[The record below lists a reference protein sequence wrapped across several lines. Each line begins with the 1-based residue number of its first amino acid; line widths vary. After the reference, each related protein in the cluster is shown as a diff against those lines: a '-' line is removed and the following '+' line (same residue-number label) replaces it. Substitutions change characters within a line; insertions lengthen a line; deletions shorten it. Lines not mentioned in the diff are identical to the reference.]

1 MEKYITKDKL
11 ADFVTKMWDA
21 GCSVE
26 TKPKE
31 NRLDVW
37 DKDMRLTQVKVFDK
51 TTYDSMVS
59 EIIGGHDSNS

>member
-21 GCSVE
+21 GYSVD
-26 TKPKE
+26 TRPNE

-37 DKDMRLTQVKVFDK
+37 DKDIWLTQVKVFDK